1 MIAVLCL
8 SLTLIGQTPVD
19 SKPKPLDPDEIK
31 REYKDKASA
40 AGRDASQ
47 HVLLA
52 LWCEARGLK
61 SERVKHLVLAVHYDP
76 LDASARGLIGQI
88 FQKEWLNPDTAA
100 ERMRAD
106 QTLAK
111 KLADYHALRDEMTAS
126 VAADRARVRSL
137 DESGRAYEA
146 ASLRVHIDRKL
157 APKHVQIGDWCTE
170 NGLKKIATAHYT
182 TAKTLDPSRDLAWK
196 RLGYIKHDGRWMTHE
211 QIDASKEDK
220 HKQLQADHYWEQSL
234 KKWWNQLGD
243 KRLREEAERLLDSVT
258 DPRAVPAIRKV
269 FSDQR
274 PAVHHLAIRILSH
287 IEGGE
292 AVRTLA
298 SEAVQNDDE
307 GVRGAAIR
315 ALASRPIHTY
325 AAPLIDMIRTPAT
338 YEYRPVAGPGST
350 GGLVVDT
357 PRYRLERVYT
367 APPAFTIDPMFRG
380 YVGYDIN
387 GMPIAAHFNELKYL
401 ADIPAQGLTRFD
413 DPVLQNIEARTAQL
427 IAIAD
432 VKAAFAQ
439 QLLANDIRAIETA
452 NARGSVMNAR
462 IIAVLQGAARAPEKL
477 GEDETA
483 WHTWYFDKL
492 GYRYM
497 PPRPI
502 LISQLADPMLSAPD
516 FSYLPAI
523 HMMSTA
529 DCFAA
534 GTLVH
539 TTNGKKA
546 IETLDVGDDVLS
558 QNVATGALDFKPI
571 LLVHHDPPSETIKL
585 TLDDRETITTIG
597 YHRFWRPGIG
607 WTQANDLKVGDHTR
621 VLDGIMTVTKVEPG
635 PVVPVYNLDVADD
648 HTFFVG
654 ENDVL
659 VHDNSF
665 PDSSR
670 IVPFDAIDR
679 SASRKSTAA
688 ELSPAKTADTPE
700 PRSKSDANDFHQ
712 IYPER

>member
-1 MIAVLCL
+1 MISILCL
-8 SLTLIGQTPVD
+8 SLALIGQAGVD
-19 SKPKPLDPDEIK
+19 SKPKQADAEDIK

-52 LWCEARGLK
+52 LWCETRGLK
-61 SERVKHLVLAVHYDP
+61 AERVKHLVLAVHYDP
-76 LDASARGLIGQI
+76 SNETARGLIGQV

-111 KLADYHALRDEMTAS
+111 KLAEYHSLRDETTAS
-126 VAADRARVRSL
+126 VASDRARVRSL
-137 DESGRAYEA
+137 EEAGRFYEA

-157 APKHVQIGDWCTE
+157 APKHIQLGDWCAE
-170 NGLKKIATAHYT
+170 NGLNKIATAHYT

-211 QIDASKEDK
+211 QIEASKEDK
-220 HKQLQADHYWEQSL
+220 LKQIQADHHWEQAL
-234 KKWWNQLGD
+234 RKWWNQLGD
-243 KRLREEAERLLDSVT
+243 KRLRNEADRLLDQVT
-258 DPRAVPAIRKV
+258 DPRAVPSILKV
-269 FSDQR
+269 FSEQR
-274 PAVHHLAIRILSH
+274 PAVRLLAIRMLSH
-287 IEGGE
+287 IEGPE
-292 AVRTLA
+292 AVRALS
-298 SEAVQNDDE
+298 SEAIGNDDE
-307 GVRGAAIR
+307 GVRAAAIR

-325 AAPLIDMIRTPAT
+325 AGPLIDMIRTPAT
-338 YEYRPVAGPGST
+338 YEYRPVMGPGST

-357 PRYRLERVYT
+357 PRYRIERVYT
-367 APPAFTIDPMFRG
+367 APPPFTIDPGFRG

-387 GMPIAAHFNELKYL
+387 GMPIAAHYNELKYI
-401 ADIPAQGLTRFD
+401 ADIPTQGMTRFD
-413 DPVLQNIEARTAQL
+413 EPILQDIEARTARL

-432 VKAAFAQ
+432 VKAVFAQ
-439 QLLANDIRAIETA
+439 QLLMNDIRSIETA
-452 NARGSVMNAR
+452 NARVGLMNSR
-462 IIAVLQGAARAPEKL
+462 VIAVLQDAARAPKDL
-477 GEDETA
+477 GGDETA
-483 WHTWYFDKL
+483 WHTWYYDKL
-492 GYRYM
+492 GYRYT

-516 FSYLPAI
+516 FTYLPAI
-523 HMMSTA
+523 HLMSTSN
-529 DCFAA
+529 CFAA

-546 IETLDVGDDVLS
+546 IESLDVGDDVLS
-558 QNVATGALDFKPI
+558 QNVSTGALDFKPI

-621 VLDGIMTVTKVEPG
+621 VLDGVMTVTKVEPG
-635 PVVPVYNLDVADD
+635 PVVPVYNLDVADH

-670 IVPFDAIDR
+670 IVPFDAIERGASTR
-679 SASRKSTAA
+679 SPA
-688 ELSPAKTADTPE
+688 AKTADSPA
-700 PRSKSDANDFHQ
+700 PKSNRGDDDYRQ